1 VHRLISTIS
10 GIASLFL
17 KLFFCLFLKR
27 LNVNFPPY
35 RAERVRGGDKKGNV
49 KNKKMFYFKQKKSIL

>member
-17 KLFFCLFLKR
+17 KR
-27 LNVNFPPY
+27 LNVNFSPY

-49 KNKKMFYFKQKKSIL
+49 KNKKKMFYFKQKKSVL